1 MVAERFEEL
10 EELVAQVKLEML
22 VSSVGIHETMKSWD
36 GLSIPNCK
44 YWSKGCSLTI
54 FSLY

>member
-1 MVAERFEEL
+1 MAERFEEL
-10 EELVAQVKLEML
+10 KELVAWVELELL

-44 YWSKGCSLTI
+44 HWSKSRNSTI